1 MTKEGVSQHISVIP
15 GVSRDLMYITVVTH
29 SMPRVDIHTEP
40 YELPG
45 FDESGIVTPSV
56 MSEYR
61 IISYSVYFAR
71 CDVSL

>member
-1 MTKEGVSQHISVIP
+1 
-15 GVSRDLMYITVVTH
+15 MYITVVTH